1 MIYTYKNIGGRVN
14 FKLSE
19 HSTASAE
26 RAGLW
31 PAQCFVGCW
40 PCALCERGMGWSCSA
55 LDHFLIPLELNC
67 ICLQ

>member
-19 HSTASAE
+19 HSTVSE

-40 PCALCERGMGWSCSA
+40 PCALCEKWGGRVLHWITS
-55 LDHFLIPLELNC
+55 
-67 ICLQ
+67 

>member
-40 PCALCERGMGWSCSA
+40 PCALCEKWGGRVLHWITS
-55 LDHFLIPLELNC
+55 
-67 ICLQ
+67 